1 MKMILVLYLFFDLS
15 CFDNS
20 KIEDTLLFYLG
31 KKFFAH
37 YLFFVVC
44 FSISLVLFISHFPD
58 FFFLLLSLHFFLLFT
73 FCVQQFSSMLL
84 TIGLMQM
91 SLGNLKVEYFISSA
105 QKKLKKN
112 CFFLIVQSIV
122 HSINNSYLYYR

>member
-1 MKMILVLYLFFDLS
+1 
-15 CFDNS
+15 
-20 KIEDTLLFYLG
+20 
-31 KKFFAH
+31 
-37 YLFFVVC
+37 
-44 FSISLVLFISHFPD
+44 
-58 FFFLLLSLHFFLLFT
+58 
-73 FCVQQFSSMLL
+73 MLL

-122 HSINNSYLYYR
+122 HSINNSYLCYR